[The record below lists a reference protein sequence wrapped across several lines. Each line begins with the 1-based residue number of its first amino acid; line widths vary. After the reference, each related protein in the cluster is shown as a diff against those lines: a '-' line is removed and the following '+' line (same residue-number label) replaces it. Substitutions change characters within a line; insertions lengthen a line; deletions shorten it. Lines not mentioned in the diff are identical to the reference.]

1 MKSYYNHNGKLFEAS
16 ENSVS
21 ISNHSYRYG
30 DGLFETMKLVN
41 GNIPLADYHF
51 ERLFEGM
58 KLLGF
63 KIPGLFTKEKL
74 LIEIKQLAEK
84 NNCSNLARVRLSVS
98 RGNGGVNDCD
108 DHLQYTIECTGADE
122 NINRL
127 NENGFVIDIFPDA
140 VKSCDK
146 FSNLKSSNYL
156 SYVMAA
162 KFAREN
168 KLNDAII
175 LNQYGRICEASI
187 ANLFWIKDKAFFTPP
202 LSEGCVAGVMRK
214 FLIEKIKNATSQIK
228 EKTLTKEVLLDADE
242 LFLTNA
248 VFGMRWVRQLKNKHY
263 RYEQCTQIFQSFI
276 SPLWK

>member
-1 MKSYYNHNGKLFEAS
+1 MKSYYNHNGKLFGVS
-16 ENSVS
+16 ESSIS

-41 GNIPLADYHF
+41 GSIPLADYHF

-63 KIPGLFTKEKL
+63 RIPGLFTTEKL
-74 LIEIKQLAEK
+74 LNEIKQLAEK
-84 NNCSNLARVRLSVS
+84 NNCLNLARIRLSVS

-108 DHLQYTIECTGADE
+108 DHLQYTIECTAADE

-168 KLNDAII
+168 KLNDALIC
-175 LNQYGRICEASI
+175 NQHNRICEASI
-187 ANLFWIKDKAFFTPP
+187 ANLFWIKDRAVFTPP

-214 FLIEKIKNATSQIK
+214 FLVGKIKN
-228 EKTLTKEVLLDADE
+228 EKGQLDEKVLTEDILLNTDE

-248 VFGMRWVRQLKNKHY
+248 VFGMRWVRQFKNKNY
-263 RYEQCTQIFQSFI
+263 SNEQCKRVFQSFI

>member
-1 MKSYYNHNGKLFEAS
+1 MKSYFIHNGKLFEVTSTAI
-16 ENSVS
+16 S

-41 GNIPLADYHF
+41 GNIPLATYHF

-63 KIPGLFTKEKL
+63 KSPGLFTKEKL
-74 LIEIKQLAEK
+74 LNEIKQVAEK
-84 NNCSNLARVRLSVS
+84 NNCSKLARARLLVS
-98 RGNGGVNDCD
+98 RGNGGVKDCD
-108 DHLQYTIECTGADE
+108 DYLQYTIECTAADE

-127 NENGFVIDIFPDA
+127 NENGFIIDIFPDA

-146 FSNLKSSNYL
+146 FSNLKSSSYL

-162 KFAREN
+162 GYAREN
-168 KLNDAII
+168 KLNDALII
-175 LNQYGRICEASI
+175 NQYDRICEASI
-187 ANLFWIKDKAFFTPP
+187 ANIFWIKDEMIFTPP

-214 FLIEKIKNATSQIK
+214 KILASSAGIIEVPATLEELIS
-228 EKTLTKEVLLDADE
+228 ADE

-248 VFGMRWVRQLKNKHY
+248 VYGIRWVKQFRDKVYTNITTTLIYNEIHNSFNK
-263 RYEQCTQIFQSFI
+263 
-276 SPLWK
+276 

>member
-1 MKSYYNHNGKLFEAS
+1 MKSYYNHNGKLFEVS
-16 ENSVS
+16 EGTIS

-41 GNIPLADYHF
+41 GNIPLTDYHF

-74 LIEIKQLAEK
+74 LAEIKELAEK

-108 DHLQYTIECTGADE
+108 DQLQYTIECTAADE

-127 NENGFVIDIFPDA
+127 NESGFSIDVFPDA
-140 VKSCDK
+140 IKSCDK

-156 SYVMAA
+156 TYVMAA

-168 KLNDAII
+168 KLNDALI
-175 LNQYGRICEASI
+175 LNQNHRICEASI
-187 ANLFWIKDKAFFTPP
+187 ANLFWIKDKAIFTPP
-202 LSEGCVAGVMRK
+202 LSEGCVAGIMRK
-214 FLIEKIKNATSQIK
+214 FLIEKIKNATSQVE
-228 EKTLTKEVLLDADE
+228 EKVLTREVLLDADE

-248 VFGMRWVRQLKNKHY
+248 VFGMRWVCRFKNKDY
-263 RYEQCTQIFQSFI
+263 SNEQCKQIFQSFI
-276 SPLWK
+276 SALYK